1 MSPWQRVAKEQA
13 LNCVARQ
20 QKHPLDECESIME
33 KPLNERINIL
43 RKGKFCYGCLKPM
56 AKDHNAKN
64 CQKWLTCRICTASH
78 PTILHG
84 YVPKVKTDSSQ
95 STANS
100 ECSSRNTTGEE
111 NVTCAS
117 VNGKFDVEVIS
128 MCVVPIKISHQN
140 CKKTIRTYAMLD
152 NCSQGSFIKQD
163 LLKRFGVDGQ
173 KLNLNLKTLERNQKK
188 PWW

>member
-64 CQKWLTCRICTASH
+64 CQK
-78 PTILHG
+78 
-84 YVPKVKTDSSQ
+84 
-95 STANS
+95 
-100 ECSSRNTTGEE
+100 
-111 NVTCAS
+111 
-117 VNGKFDVEVIS
+117 
-128 MCVVPIKISHQN
+128 
-140 CKKTIRTYAMLD
+140 
-152 NCSQGSFIKQD
+152 
-163 LLKRFGVDGQ
+163 
-173 KLNLNLKTLERNQKK
+173 
-188 PWW
+188 